1 MNQKNFYRKERQSA
15 QYVKIFVKF
24 STKHSQHDNEKIM
37 RVLRMTRYLLKNGK
51 QMDPAGSNNKM
62 KN

>member
-1 MNQKNFYRKERQSA
+1 
-15 QYVKIFVKF
+15 
-24 STKHSQHDNEKIM
+24 M

-62 KN
+62 KNWGYGWPDHMYANSFKNYKEKGLANWQSYH